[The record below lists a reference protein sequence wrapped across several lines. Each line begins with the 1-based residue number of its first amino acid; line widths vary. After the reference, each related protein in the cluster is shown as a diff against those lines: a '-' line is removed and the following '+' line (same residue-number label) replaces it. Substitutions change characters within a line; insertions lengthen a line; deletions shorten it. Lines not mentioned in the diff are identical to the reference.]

1 MKNVKG
7 EKGISGCAKIFCN
20 QKEYKE
26 LGSRQQRAGQAGI
39 IIYHIVSTDGYS
51 QVHYFTYVF
60 FLNTIDFDTG
70 FFLESHQV

>member
-7 EKGISGCAKIFCN
+7 EKGISGCAKTFGN
-20 QKEYKE
+20 WKEYKE

-39 IIYHIVSTDGYS
+39 IIYHIDSTDSNG
-51 QVHYFTYVF
+51 QIHYFTF
-60 FLNTIDFDTG
+60 FFPNTRDFDTG